1 MKKTHLSLRKVGSFS
16 KMFLDYIEGED
27 ALNEF
32 YEWKP
37 KIESFQSAITNKA
50 FSPAKRKTLVDALE
64 RQYDGLTCVSK
75 LSENI
80 QSLSEARTFTVTTG
94 HQLNIFTGPLYFLF
108 KLITT
113 INLSKKLKAHYPDYH
128 FIPVYWMATE
138 DHDFEEISYFNMFGR
153 KYQWSTEQTGAVG
166 RFDPSSLAEVLDQVR
181 ENVELFE
188 KAYGQFETLADSVRF
203 YVNELFGSEGLIV
216 VDGDDRQLKAQFT
229 PIMKDDILNKNAHQR
244 VKQTN
249 EELIDLGYKSQAFS
263 RPINFFYLD
272 DFRRRIISDG
282 ENFSVVDSDIK
293 FTKQEILSEIDH
305 YPERFSPNVIM
316 RPVYQEVILPNIAYL
331 GGPAEIIYWLQLK
344 GVFDCYKMSFPVLM
358 PRNFGMIVNQTTAKK
373 VKKLGIANEQLF
385 RSKQQL
391 KADYLSRTSTYQS
404 SLNDQKQSFS
414 DLFES
419 IKIKAELI
427 DQSLGG
433 YIDSEEVKAIKA
445 LAHIEK
451 KLKKSLEKNHR
462 TALTKIER
470 IKDRLFPNGV
480 LQERSENYL
489 NFYFNNT
496 ALIQELLDE
505 FEPFEFSFYLF
516 WEE

>member
-1 MKKTHLSLRKVGSFS
+1 M
-16 KMFLDYIEGED
+16 
-27 ALNEF
+27 
-32 YEWKP
+32 
-37 KIESFQSAITNKA
+37 
-50 FSPAKRKTLVDALE
+50 
-64 RQYDGLTCVSK
+64 
-75 LSENI
+75 
-80 QSLSEARTFTVTTG
+80 
-94 HQLNIFTGPLYFLF
+94 
-108 KLITT
+108 
-113 INLSKKLKAHYPDYH
+113 
-128 FIPVYWMATE
+128 
-138 DHDFEEISYFNMFGR
+138 
-153 KYQWSTEQTGAVG
+153 
-166 RFDPSSLAEVLDQVR
+166 VR
-181 ENVELFE
+181 
-188 KAYGQFETLADSVRF
+188 FETLADSVRF

-216 VDGDDRQLKAQFT
+216 VDGDDRQLKAQFA

-249 EELIDLGYKSQAFS
+249 EQLIDLGYKSQAFS

-373 VKKLGIANEQLF
+373 AKKLGIANEQLF

-391 KADYLSRTSTYQS
+391 KADYLSRTSTHQP

-462 TALTKIER
+462 TALTQIEG